1 MAMVA
6 QCVPPAGEAL
16 RDDPHGGGSTQK
28 PQAEHEKKACCED
41 TSCGR
46 KEPHDTDTPPD
57 WGSSSDDVVPLH
69 NWPCG
74 DSGRPSDRGDSPGHL
89 AQRPSEQKGAAA
101 PRTTT
106 RLTYY
111 RRGACP
117 LGSQPAVARS
127 TTSTRACGKKPR
139 RTRSLEKL
147 TGGARS
153 TRGTFC
159 PPCKFW
165 SVDALGTDRLPRK
178 RPTQQLLRGTRCE
191 LFKGLLAFFV
201 QPMNW
206 ATSPEILVCLLNSP
220 IHPRGIR
227 GTAGASI
234 RFSFNQWQSKAC
246 SMKRG
251 ETACFWPG
259 TPSCS
264 LSSPADAWAPA
275 LVCHVL
281 HILLPTSKLC
291 FTTSVGE
298 APSYLSSRAFF
309 GNIEAGELDTRWT
322 AGARS
327 RAGHSGDRPVSF
339 SQSSERERY
348 TTCPCKPPCIQ
359 ALNV

>member
-1 MAMVA
+1 MVA

-28 PQAEHEKKACCED
+28 PQAKHEKKARSED

-106 RLTYY
+106 RLTYH

-127 TTSTRACGKKPR
+127 TTSTRAYGKKPR
-139 RTRSLEKL
+139 RARSLEKL
-147 TGGARS
+147 TGGAHS

-159 PPCKFW
+159 PPRKFW
-165 SVDALGTDRLPRK
+165 SVNALGTDRLPRK

-201 QPMNW
+201 QPMYW
-206 ATSPEILVCLLNSP
+206 ATSPEILVSFELTDTPTGNSGDSWSLNSLFIQPMAIQSLLN
-220 IHPRGIR
+220 
-227 GTAGASI
+227 
-234 RFSFNQWQSKAC
+234 
-246 SMKRG
+246 
-251 ETACFWPG
+251 
-259 TPSCS
+259 
-264 LSSPADAWAPA
+264 
-275 LVCHVL
+275 
-281 HILLPTSKLC
+281 
-291 FTTSVGE
+291 
-298 APSYLSSRAFF
+298 
-309 GNIEAGELDTRWT
+309 EAGGNCMFLAWHPKLFFELPR
-322 AGARS
+322 
-327 RAGHSGDRPVSF
+327 
-339 SQSSERERY
+339 
-348 TTCPCKPPCIQ
+348 
-359 ALNV
+359 